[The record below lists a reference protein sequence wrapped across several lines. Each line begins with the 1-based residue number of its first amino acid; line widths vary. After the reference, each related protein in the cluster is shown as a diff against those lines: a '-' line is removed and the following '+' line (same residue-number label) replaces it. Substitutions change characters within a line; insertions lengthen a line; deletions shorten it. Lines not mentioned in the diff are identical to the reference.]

1 MCSCFLIC
9 QSIKQCLYAQ
19 LTTSQDFWDLRYVQ
33 ELGSENGKKP
43 LAVPC
48 KSKLLSLETYKLAG
62 RGRITGE
69 EKLKLTTNN
78 FNFSSV
84 STFVSETSLG
94 GCGKVTALGISHHPC
109 AWAWRV
115 KPYWPVLSD
124 VARYLVLSFTILLA
138 GLHFTWAGIK
148 IKVKEQERE
157 PNTSYW
163 DGDSWKRIW
172 SWIVDWLYSFIRFS
186 GR

>member
-1 MCSCFLIC
+1 MCSRFLR
-9 QSIKQCLYAQ
+9 CLYAQ
-19 LTTSQDFWDLRYVQ
+19 LITLQDFWDLRCVQ
-33 ELGSENGKKP
+33 ELGSKNGKKP
-43 LAVPC
+43 LGIFC

-84 STFVSETSLG
+84 STYVSETSLG
-94 GCGKVTALGISHHPC
+94 GCGKVTALRHQSPS
-109 AWAWRV
+109 
-115 KPYWPVLSD
+115 LSLSMMGKAILACTLWCGMLPG
-124 VARYLVLSFTILLA
+124 VISFTIPWA

-157 PNTSYW
+157 PNTNYW
-163 DGDSWKRIW
+163 DRDSWKRIW
-172 SWIVDWLYSFIRFS
+172 NWIVDCTVSSASL
-186 GR
+186 GDKKKLAA